1 VLDFFYHFFYEKD
14 KNFLP
19 NFLSNFL
26 FSASIIFTVCLTT
39 NLAIHKEL
47 LVVLCQIKIRAFIIQ
62 QMSLIESIILGI
74 IQGLTEFLP
83 VSSSGH
89 LELGKAILKV
99 KLEDDLLFS
108 IIVHAATTLS
118 TIVIFRNDIILI
130 IKDLLKFEWSEST
143 QFAAKIILSM
153 IPVGL
158 VGLLFK
164 DVVEGF
170 FQGDIRLVGSMLC
183 VTGVLLLFT
192 HFAKASEGEVTFWRA
207 AIIGIAQAIAI
218 IPGISRSGATI
229 STAILIGTDRSKA
242 ARFSFLMVIPP
253 IIGAT
258 LLEVKDYWEALQAAQ
273 PTSSDLSPTV
283 LGAGFI
289 ASFIAGLFACRLMIE
304 LVKKGKL
311 IYFAIYCFVIGISS
325 ILFLS

>member
-1 VLDFFYHFFYEKD
+1 M
-14 KNFLP
+14 N
-19 NFLSNFL
+19 
-26 FSASIIFTVCLTT
+26 
-39 NLAIHKEL
+39 
-47 LVVLCQIKIRAFIIQ
+47 
-62 QMSLIESIILGI
+62 LIESIILGI

-89 LELGKAILKV
+89 LELGKALLKINL
-99 KLEDDLLFS
+99 KDDLLFS
-108 IIVHAATTLS
+108 IVVHAATTLS
-118 TIVIFRNDIILI
+118 TIIIFRNDIILI
-130 IKDLLKFEWSEST
+130 IKDLLKFEWNEST
-143 QFAAKIILSM
+143 QFASKIILSM

-170 FQGDIRLVGSMLC
+170 FQGDIRLVGFMLC

-192 HFAKASEGEVTFWRA
+192 HFVKYKQGGEVTFWRA
-207 AIIGIAQAIAI
+207 IVIGIAQAIAI

-242 ARFSFLMVIPP
+242 ARFSFLMVILP
-253 IIGAT
+253 ILGAT
-258 LLEVKDYWEALQAAQ
+258 LLEVKDYLEALHSAQ
-273 PTSSDLSPTV
+273 PTALDMSPIV

-311 IYFAIYCFVIGISS
+311 IYFAIYCFVVGISS